1 MTVWFSHM
9 QMDESA
15 SHLVTGESW
24 QKLVP
29 PKKDSNGVQY
39 SCTDCSLN
47 LHAFTERHD
56 PTDQYSAASA
66 TGMVIAVGN
75 VGREL
80 TPYTDGSTFLSRDAG
95 TTWEE
100 IMPDAFMFEFA
111 ASGTV
116 FILVNDE
123 TPTDTVR

>member
-1 MTVWFSHM
+1 M